1 MGQVQVNGSV
11 LTKHRTASGQ
21 RMIGTSVS
29 LKSGGQT
36 LLRAQRKGQRTHDS
50 HKGQQPATSYGLGES
65 RWLAGDQPDPP
76 PPPPPSSSPPC
87 PPPLRFFLLL
97 FSSSS
102 LHLPDLAPLPS
113 PPSLSPPSPPLPPP
127 PPSSFLLALQASCLE
142 STPPQ
147 STPSPVTHY

>member
-50 HKGQQPATSYGLGES
+50 HKGQQPAASYGLGES
-65 RWLAGDQPDPP
+65 RWLAGDQPN
-76 PPPPPSSSPPC
+76 PPPPPSSSPPR
-87 PPPLRFFLLL
+87 PPPLRFLLLL

-102 LHLPDLAPLPS
+102 LHLPDLPPL
-113 PPSLSPPSPPLPPP
+113 PPSLSPPPPPPPPAPPP
-127 PPSSFLLALQASCLE
+127 PPSSLLLALQAGCLK

-147 STPSPVTHY
+147 STPSPVTRY